1 MSNVALNIVLFPPVD
16 VSELC
21 IKISQDIVNKIG
33 SASPILN
40 AEDRFPHIT
49 LMQLV
54 IDESKLEEVKQIV
67 EQISKSTQRLKLE
80 AEYVT
85 GMRCSFAIGKTK
97 EIQALHERTVT
108 DLINYAKQDV
118 KAEDFYDQDVSEF
131 NINWV
136 KEFINKHSFENYNPH
151 ITLTPG
157 LRIDYS
163 LQKRNSSTSD
173 KIAVCRLG
181 SSGTCRETIYQ
192 AELMS

>member
-67 EQISKSTQRLKLE
+67 E
-80 AEYVT
+80 
-85 GMRCSFAIGKTK
+85 
-97 EIQALHERTVT
+97 
-108 DLINYAKQDV
+108 
-118 KAEDFYDQDVSEF
+118 
-131 NINWV
+131 
-136 KEFINKHSFENYNPH
+136 H
-151 ITLTPG
+151 IL
-157 LRIDYS
+157 
-163 LQKRNSSTSD
+163 
-173 KIAVCRLG
+173 
-181 SSGTCRETIYQ
+181 
-192 AELMS
+192 